1 MEKRKLPN
9 ATAVLVLGIFSIVTC
24 CGYGLGIVMAVIAL
38 VLAAKDTRDFRENP
52 DLYSNYGTVMAG
64 KILSIIG
71 LIIGAVFLALLVYII
86 SLGPEGM
93 RDFQHNLELKLEQQR
108 QQQEDGV

>member
-9 ATAVLVLGIFSIVTC
+9 ASAVLILGIFSIVTC

-38 VLAAKDTRDFRENP
+38 VLAAKDSREFRNNP
-52 DLYSNYGTVMAG
+52 DMYTNYPTVVAG

-71 LIIGAVFLALLVYII
+71 LVIGAFFLAFALYFI

-108 QQQEDGV
+108 KQQEDGI